1 MEGAAAQRE
10 RCDCRSNYRRVVIS
24 GFGAAA
30 VELPSFFLL
39 LFSNQISFVA
49 PLFLFSFFF
58 CVSKYRVG
66 NGTKTGSETRPAPRY
81 RVFFSFFFPFFVF
94 ILQMAF
100 VPARTRRLATSFYRV
115 CTEFSWLH
123 RVSIG
128 CSRPCVFFFTKKMFI
143 HHRMIK

>member
-58 CVSKYRVG
+58 AFRNTESVTAR
-66 NGTKTGSETRPAPRY
+66 RPAVKLDRRLGTEFFFRFFFRFLFSFCKWRSCRLVLGDLQ
-81 RVFFSFFFPFFVF
+81 RVFTE
-94 ILQMAF
+94 F
-100 VPARTRRLATSFYRV
+100 VPSFLGCIAFRSVVVVRV
-115 CTEFSWLH
+115 Y
-123 RVSIG
+123 
-128 CSRPCVFFFTKKMFI
+128 FFLQKKMFI